1 MTNERDGDIA
11 VAFDAGDSLKTVTAS
26 MSSVNAFYFDIAFSG
41 APVSCS
47 QQDGTCDHLRRE
59 YDFESIGSRTESN
72 SYKYVLD
79 IDGNGPSRDF
89 HRLL

>member
-1 MTNERDGDIA
+1 MTNEREGDIS
-11 VAFDAGDSLKTVTAS
+11 VAFDAGDSLKTFTAPI
-26 MSSVNAFYFDIAFSG
+26 SSVNSCYFDVRFSG

-47 QQDGTCDHLRRE
+47 QRDGTCDSMRRE
-59 YDFESIGSRTESN
+59 YDFDAIGSRTESN